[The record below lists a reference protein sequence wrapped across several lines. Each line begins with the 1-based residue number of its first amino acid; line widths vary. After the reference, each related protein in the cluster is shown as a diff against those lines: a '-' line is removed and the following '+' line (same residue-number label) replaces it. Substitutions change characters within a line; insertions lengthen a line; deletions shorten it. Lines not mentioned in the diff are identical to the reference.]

1 MKRTNRIF
9 TVLIFIFLYIPMV
22 VLVLGSFNTGKNLAV
37 FEGFTLNQYKEL
49 FRDADLLALLGNSL
63 LIAILSTAIATA
75 FGTFAAVGIH
85 SLKPRMRKAVMT
97 LTNIPMTNPDIV
109 TGISLS
115 LLFVFIGTGML
126 GQKQSLNFWTLLIA
140 HITFNLPYVILN
152 VMPKLQQMNPAL
164 QDAAMD
170 LGCTPVQSFFKVTI
184 HEIMP
189 GIISGAI
196 MAFTMSLDDFV
207 ISYFV
212 TGSEF
217 VTLPVKIYSFTKKP
231 IHPKVYAMFT
241 LLFLLIF
248 VLMVTM
254 NLLQLRGEKRK
265 TDKQARIPSKGM
277 RIFQRVAAIACV
289 AVLLIGSFALIVTT
303 RQDKITL
310 NVMNWGQNIADGT
323 EDTLDIIAAFEE
335 KYPNIK
341 VNYSEYASNEEL
353 YSKLSTG
360 GLVVDIIIP
369 SDYMIDRMRR
379 EGMLQELN
387 FDNIPNYKNVISTY
401 KDQPYDPENKYSVP
415 YTWGTVGIIYNSK
428 YVDEADVTGWEL
440 LWNEKYAGQI
450 LMFDNSRD
458 AFGIAQYKL
467 NSQSD
472 DPNSFSVNSTDKE
485 ELDACA
491 KELAKQKP
499 LVRQYVMDQ
508 VYDKM
513 IEENA
518 WIAPYYAGD
527 AMMMMDSNEDL
538 RFYLP
543 ENQKFNL
550 FIDAMC
556 IPTCAQEKEAAEKF
570 IDFMCDPEISGA
582 NMDYICYGSPIEGA
596 TDYMEEYLAESEVIY
611 PPDEILS
618 RGTSYGYLPQETIRY
633 VENQFLGIRV
643 GKSADEEEDAAS
655 GSAAP
660 AIIMLTALAAAG
672 VFLCLPKRKSK

>member
-1 MKRTNRIF
+1 MKRTNRTF
-9 TVLIFIFLYIPMV
+9 TVLIFIFLYIPMF
-22 VLVLGSFNTGKNLAV
+22 VLILGSFNTGKNLAV

-49 FRDADLLALLGNSL
+49 FQDQDLLALLGNSL
-63 LIAILSTAIATA
+63 LIAILSTVIATA

-85 SLKPRMRKAVMT
+85 ALKPKLRKAVMT

-115 LLFVFIGTGML
+115 LLFVFVGTGML

-170 LGCTPVQSFFKVTI
+170 LGCTPVQSFFKVTL

-189 GIISGAI
+189 GIVSGAI

-212 TGSEF
+212 TGTDF

-231 IHPKVYAMFT
+231 IHPKIYAMFT

-254 NLLQLRGEKRK
+254 NLLQLRGDKKK
-265 TDKQARIPSKGM
+265 TEKQAKPVSRKM
-277 RIFQRVAAIACV
+277 QIFKRVGAIACV
-289 AVLLIGSFALIVTT
+289 AVLLAGSLTLIVST

-310 NVMNWGQNIADGT
+310 NVMNWGQNIADGS
-323 EDTLDIIAAFEE
+323 DGTLDIIAAFEE
-335 KYPNIK
+335 AYPHID

-360 GLVVDIIIP
+360 GLVVDLIIP
-369 SDYMIDRMRR
+369 SDYMIARMIQ
-379 EGMLQELN
+379 EDMLLELD
-387 FDNIPNYKNVISTY
+387 FENIPNYTNVQSAY
-401 KDQPYDPENKYSVP
+401 KDQSYDPENKYSVP

-428 YVDEADVTGWEL
+428 FVDEADVTGWEL
-440 LWNEKYAGQI
+440 LWNEKYKGQI

-467 NSQSD
+467 GID
-472 DPNSFSVNSTDKE
+472 VNTTDKA
-485 ELDACA
+485 ELQRCA
-491 KELAKQKP
+491 DELAKQRP
-499 LVRQYVMDQ
+499 LVQQYVMDQ
-508 VYDKM
+508 VYAKM
-513 IEENA
+513 EEGNA

-527 AMMMMDSNEDL
+527 AMMMMENNPDL

-543 ENQKFNL
+543 EDQNFNL

-556 IPTCAQEKEAAEKF
+556 IPNCCENKEAAELF
-570 IDFMCDPEISGA
+570 IDFMCKPEISGA

-596 TDYMEEYLAESEVIY
+596 TAYMEDYLAESTVIY
-611 PPDEILS
+611 PDSTLLEK
-618 RGTSYGYLPQETIRY
+618 RGESYGFLPEDITRF
-633 VENQFLGIRV
+633 VENLFLQVR
-643 GKSADEEEDAAS
+643 
-655 GSAAP
+655 
-660 AIIMLTALAAAG
+660 LN
-672 VFLCLPKRKSK
+672 

>member
-9 TVLIFIFLYIPMV
+9 TVLIFIFLYIPMA
-22 VLVLGSFNTGKNLAV
+22 VLILGSFNTGKNLAA
-37 FEGFTLNQYKEL
+37 FEGFTFNQYKEL
-49 FRDADLLALLGNSL
+49 FRDKDLLGLLGNSL
-63 LIAILSTAIATA
+63 LIAIVSTAIATA

-85 SLKPRMRKAVMT
+85 SLKPKMRKAVMA

-115 LLFVFIGTGML
+115 LLFVFIGSGML
-126 GQKQSLNFWTLLIA
+126 GYKQSLNFWTLLIA

-189 GIISGAI
+189 GVISGAI

-212 TGSEF
+212 TGTEF

-231 IHPKVYAMFT
+231 IHPKIYAMFT

-254 NLLQLRGEKRK
+254 NLLQLRGDKRRTK
-265 TDKQARIPSKGM
+265 KQAKTPSRQLRIL
-277 RIFQRVAAIACV
+277 QRAVAIACV
-289 AVLLIGSFALIVTT
+289 AVLLVGSFALIATT

-341 VNYSEYASNEEL
+341 VNYAEYASNEEL

-360 GLVVDIIIP
+360 GLVVDLIIP

-387 FDNIPNYKNVISTY
+387 FDNIPNYKNVIETY
-401 KDQPYDPENKYSVP
+401 KNQPYDPENKYSVP

-472 DPNSFSVNSTDKE
+472 DPDSFSVNSTDRA

-499 LVRQYVMDQ
+499 LVQQYVMDQ

-556 IPTCAQEKEAAEKF
+556 IPTCAQEKDAAEMF
-570 IDFMCDPEISGA
+570 INFMCDPEISGA

-596 TDYMEEYLAESEVIY
+596 TEYMDEYLAESEVIY
-611 PPDEILS
+611 PQEEILS
-618 RGTSYGYLPQETIRY
+618 RGTSYGYLPQDTTRY
-633 VENQFLGIRV
+633 VENLFLGIRV
-643 GKSADEEEDAAS
+643 GKSADEEDVAGVS
-655 GSAAP
+655 IAP
-660 AIIMLTALAAAG
+660 TIITLTALAAAG
-672 VFLCLPKRKSK
+672 VFLCLPKRKKK